1 MTKPHDAAADAT
13 TSRWR
18 RLKDGT
24 AGAHQLLD
32 DRIMAADPFASRER
46 YGAFVRVQHAFHRHI
61 DALYS
66 RPELEALF
74 PDLKE
79 CRRLPLIVQ
88 DLADLGISPT
98 DRALPAA
105 NEPSD
110 TSTAMGWL
118 YVAEGSNLGA
128 AFLLKAAQK
137 LGLGEEFGARHLA
150 ASPKGR
156 APSWRLFTAALDA
169 PQLSDEEERRV
180 VAGAVEAFACVRAL
194 VEEQMPLEKELAPAN
209 C

>member
-1 MTKPHDAAADAT
+1 MTKPHDAAASAT
-13 TSRWR
+13 TSRWL
-18 RLKDGT
+18 RLKDAT
-24 AGAHQLLD
+24 AGVHQLLD

-66 RPELEALF
+66 RPELEAIF
-74 PDLKE
+74 PELRE

-98 DRALPAA
+98 DRAPAA
-105 NEPSD
+105 AQPLD

-156 APSWRLFTAALDA
+156 APSWRIFTAALDA
-169 PQLSDEEERRV
+169 PQLSDEEEKRLV
-180 VAGAVEAFACVRAL
+180 TGAVEAFACVLTL
-194 VEEQMPLEKELAPAN
+194 VEKQMPLEKELAQAN